1 MLQPTTISQKLLC
14 FLSYISILFL
24 PVILP
29 LIIWIVASGSD
40 STVASH
46 AKRAFIS
53 QLFPAIYLLV
63 VGIIVLAMGLSGM
76 TVIRQSGGWFAGL
89 LIVIAL
95 LISLVLYIYNLAM
108 AIRVLVDR

>member
-1 MLQPTTISQKLLC
+1 MLQPTTFSQKLLC

-29 LIIWIVASGSD
+29 LIIWIVANNSD
-40 STVASH
+40 ATVASH

-53 QLFPAIYLLV
+53 QLFPAIYLIV
-63 VGIIVLAMGLSGM
+63 VALIYMVMGLSGM
-76 TVIRQSGGWFAGL
+76 AVIRQAGGWLAGL
-89 LIVIAL
+89 LLVLAL

-108 AIRVLVDR
+108 AVRVLLDR

>member
-1 MLQPTTISQKLLC
+1 MLQPTTASQKLLC
-14 FLSYISILFL
+14 FLAYISILFL

-29 LIIWIVASGSD
+29 LIIWIVASNKD
-40 STVASH
+40 TTVASH

-63 VGIIVLAMGLSGM
+63 VAMIYLIMGLSGM
-76 TVIRQSGGWFAGL
+76 AVIRNAGGWFAGL

-95 LISLVLYIYNLAM
+95 LISLILYIYNLAM
-108 AIRVLVDR
+108 AIRVLLDR